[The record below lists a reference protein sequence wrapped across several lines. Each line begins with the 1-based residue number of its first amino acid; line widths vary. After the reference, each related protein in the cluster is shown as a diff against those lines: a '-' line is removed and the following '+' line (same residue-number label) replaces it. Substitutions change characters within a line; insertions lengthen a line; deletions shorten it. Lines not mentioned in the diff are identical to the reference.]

1 MSQSS
6 RVNMASSVTQI
17 SGQLFWQLIMKIY
30 QIWLFLALG
39 VPPKS
44 LGNFFYGPDRSYSG
58 KDLSFPIFH
67 VFPLLCF
74 HFCQSSGYKYIL
86 LQMYSGFYARGV
98 LKAFELL
105 YISGLVST

>member
-1 MSQSS
+1 
-6 RVNMASSVTQI
+6 
-17 SGQLFWQLIMKIY
+17 MKIWQNISIVY
-30 QIWLFLALG
+30 IVPFLWEFE
-39 VPPKS
+39 S
-44 LGNFFYGPDRSYSG
+44 TSDRSYSG
-58 KDLSFPIFH
+58 KDLYFPIFH